1 MLGIN
6 QKVEWRINPSACGES
21 SNAAM
26 APTSFHGRVE
36 LLGKLPGRTCC
47 PAHGKK
53 LYMFLAIR
61 DIRFAKGRF
70 ALMGAVVALISLL
83 LVLLSGLTAGLGN
96 QSTSAI
102 AELGEP
108 SGTPVSQIV
117 FGAPAD
123 NDPKVSYTESQV
135 TQAQATTWA
144 DADGVKSVVPLG
156 ISQSR
161 FQGAGDSKGIANV
174 AVFGVGN
181 PAKGDAQAGAGI
193 APSSISDST
202 VVIGAGVADELSLA
216 KGDAVTIAGTELSVS
231 AIVPDQ
237 WYSHSS
243 VVWTT
248 LPTWRKMAHLSD
260 PEQEAT
266 VLAVSYDKGTS
277 VDAAA
282 VNDAA
287 GTMST
292 TRSGSFQGLGGYK
305 SENGSLMMMQAFLY
319 GISAL
324 VIVAFLTVWT
334 VQRTRDIA
342 VLKAMGASGSYL
354 LRDAL
359 TQAALVLLAGAGLG
373 GLVGMLGG
381 FFAAQAAPFL
391 LTPATTLLPVVG
403 IVALGLAGA
412 ALAVRKVTRV
422 DPMIALGGN

>member
-1 MLGIN
+1 
-6 QKVEWRINPSACGES
+6 
-21 SNAAM
+21 
-26 APTSFHGRVE
+26 
-36 LLGKLPGRTCC
+36 
-47 PAHGKK
+47 
-53 LYMFLAIR
+53 MFLAIR

-96 QSTSAI
+96 QSTSAV
-102 AELGEP
+102 AQLGTGP
-108 SGTPVSQIV
+108 GSGTAVNQMV
-117 FGAPAD
+117 FGAPAK
-123 NDPKVSYTESQV
+123 NDPKVSFTESQV
-135 TQAQATTWA
+135 TAEQAKTWA
-144 DADGVKSVVPLG
+144 AQPGVQSVAPLG

-174 AVFGVGN
+174 AVFGVGDTLSAA
-181 PAKGDAQAGAGI
+181 PGTQAGI
-193 APSSISDST
+193 APSDVSDST
-202 VVIGAGVADELSLA
+202 VVIGEGIAKELSLST
-216 KGDAVTIAGTELSVS
+216 GDAVSIAGTELSVG

-237 WYSHSS
+237 WYSHTS
-243 VVWTT
+243 VAWTT
-248 LPTWRKMAHLSD
+248 LNTWTKVAHLSD
-260 PEQEAT
+260 PDQLAT
-266 VLAVSYDKGTS
+266 VLAVTFEKSAT
-277 VDAAA
+277 VDVEGANA
-282 VNDAA
+282 AA
-287 GTMST
+287 GTIST
-292 TRSGSFQGLGGYK
+292 TRNGSFDGLGGYK

-373 GLVGMLGG
+373 GLVGIIGG
-381 FFAAQAAPFL
+381 IFASQAAPFL
-391 LTPATTLLPVVG
+391 LTPATTLLPIVG

-422 DPMIALGGN
+422 DAMIALGGN

>member
-1 MLGIN
+1 
-6 QKVEWRINPSACGES
+6 
-21 SNAAM
+21 
-26 APTSFHGRVE
+26 
-36 LLGKLPGRTCC
+36 
-47 PAHGKK
+47 
-53 LYMFLAIR
+53 MFLAIR
-61 DIRFAKGRF
+61 DIRFAEGRF

-96 QSTSAI
+96 QSTSAV
-102 AELGEP
+102 AQLGTGMGTGTGTG
-108 SGTPVSQIV
+108 SGTAVSQMV
-117 FGAPAD
+117 FGAPAK
-123 NDPKVSYTESQV
+123 NDPKVSFTESQV
-135 TQAQATTWA
+135 TAEQAKSWA
-144 DADGVKSVVPLG
+144 AQPGVQSVAPLG

-174 AVFGVGN
+174 AVFGVGETLSAT
-181 PAKGDAQAGAGI
+181 PGTQAGI
-193 APSSISDST
+193 APSDINDST
-202 VVIGAGVADELSLA
+202 VIIGEGIAQQLSLSQ
-216 KGDAVTIAGTELSVS
+216 GDAVSIAGTELSVG

-237 WYSHSS
+237 WYSHTS

-248 LPTWRKMAHLSD
+248 LNTWTKVAHLSD
-260 PEQEAT
+260 PDQLAT
-266 VLAVSYDKGTS
+266 VLAVTFEKGAT
-277 VDAAA
+277 VNLDGANA
-282 VNDAA
+282 VA
-287 GTMST
+287 GTVST
-292 TRSGSFQGLGGYK
+292 TRNGSFDGLGGYK

-373 GLVGMLGG
+373 GLVGIVGG
-381 FFAAQAAPFL
+381 IVASKAAPFL
-391 LTPATTLLPVVG
+391 LTPATTLLPIAG

-422 DPMIALGGN
+422 DAMIALGGN

>member
-1 MLGIN
+1 
-6 QKVEWRINPSACGES
+6 
-21 SNAAM
+21 
-26 APTSFHGRVE
+26 
-36 LLGKLPGRTCC
+36 
-47 PAHGKK
+47 
-53 LYMFLAIR
+53 MFLAIR

-96 QSTSAI
+96 QSTSAV
-102 AELGEP
+102 AALGEAADA
-108 SGTPVSQIV
+108 PVSQIV
-117 FGAPAD
+117 FGAPA
-123 NDPKVSYTESQV
+123 NNEPKVSFTESQV
-135 TQAQATTWA
+135 TAEQAESWA
-144 DADGVKSVVPLG
+144 GVPGVASAVPMG
-156 ISQSR
+156 VSQSR
-161 FQGAGDSKGIANV
+161 FQGAGDSQGITNV

-181 PAKGDAQAGAGI
+181 PAEGGSAADAGI
-193 APSSISDST
+193 APSAISDTT
-202 VVIGAGVADELSLA
+202 VVIGEGVAKELSLA
-216 KGDAVTIAGTELSVS
+216 TGDAVTIAGTELKVGG
-231 AIVPDQ
+231 IVPDQ

-248 LPTWRKMAHLSD
+248 LPTWTKIAHLSD
-260 PEQEAT
+260 PDQLATLLAVTYEKGAT
-266 VLAVSYDKGTS
+266 VDA
-277 VDAAA
+277 DAANA
-282 VNDAA
+282 AA
-287 GTMST
+287 GTIST
-292 TRSGSFQGLGGYK
+292 TRSGSFAGLGGYK

-359 TQAALVLLAGAGLG
+359 TQAALVLLAGAGIG
-373 GLVGMLGG
+373 GLVGIVGG

-391 LTPATTLLPVVG
+391 LTPATTLLPMAG

-422 DPMIALGGN
+422 DAMIALGGN